1 VQPDRLQQVQ
11 ADRLQLVINRALSR
25 SAETLSMMSGL
36 DISISSSAV
45 ERVPLA
51 EVPMALGAPDEPAVG
66 VYVGMECEG
75 NGYLLLLM
83 DEAMA
88 VRLAGLLLGE
98 PADTIDIAD
107 ELPASALA
115 EAGNVSCSAFMNE
128 LGEAT
133 GLCLKAMPPVVVNDM
148 RGAILDVAIADIAQ
162 NGDEALL
169 IRTTLGR
176 ADGSTGA
183 EGVNARLLV
192 IPTPETLD
200 AILERLGSRT
210 LAEIGASQ

>member
-1 VQPDRLQQVQ
+1 MQPNLPNDQ
-11 ADRLQLVINRALSR
+11 ADRLQLVINRALAR
-25 SAETLSMMSGL
+25 SAEMLTVMSGV
-36 DISISSSAV
+36 DISITSSAV
-45 ERVPLA
+45 ERVPLV
-51 EVPMALGAPDEPAVG
+51 EVPMAVGAPEEPAVG
-66 VYVGMECEG
+66 VYVGMEGEG

-83 DEAMA
+83 DEPMA
-88 VRLAGLLLGE
+88 ANLAGLLLDE
-98 PADTIDIAD
+98 PAESINIAD

-133 GLCLKAMPPVVVNDM
+133 GLLLLAMPPVVVNDM

-169 IRTTLGR
+169 IRTHLGR
-176 ADGSTGA
+176 ADDSTSGTC
-183 EGVNARLLV
+183 VNARLLV

-200 AILERLGSRT
+200 SILERLGSRT
-210 LAEIGASQ
+210 LAEIGVR